1 MIGPEMFR
9 GRHDH
14 TIDKKGRLSIPASF
28 RAKLQKRSKKAPM
41 LTISKNHL
49 DLYPREDYDAM
60 ERQLATKPDLQPEVQ
75 ALRRLLIGQATE
87 CPIDS
92 QGRILVA
99 PALREHAQLRSKVT
113 VVGNL
118 EKIEIWHTELFE
130 QDMQMTLARLE
141 EIQRSVDK
149 GSDH

>member
-1 MIGPEMFR
+1 MFR

-14 TIDKKGRLSIPASF
+14 TIDKKGRLSIPAGF
-28 RAKLQKRSKKAPM
+28 RTELQRQSERAPM
-41 LTISKNHL
+41 LTMSKNHL
-49 DLYPREDYDAM
+49 ELYPRDDYDAM
-60 ERQLATKPDLQPEVQ
+60 ERNLAERPDLQPEVQ
-75 ALRRLLIGQATE
+75 AYRRLFIGQATE

-99 PALREHAQLRSKVT
+99 PTLREHAQLKSKVT

-118 EKIEIWHTELFE
+118 QKIEIWQTELFE
-130 QDMQMTLARLE
+130 KEMKSTLARLE

-149 GSDH
+149 GSEH

>member
-1 MIGPEMFR
+1 MFR

-14 TIDKKGRLSIPASF
+14 TIDKKGRLSIPAGF
-28 RAKLQKRSKKAPM
+28 RTELQRQSERAPM
-41 LTISKNHL
+41 LTISKHHL
-49 DLYPREDYDAM
+49 ELYPRDDYDKM
-60 ERQLATKPDLQPEVQ
+60 ERDLAEKPDLQPEVQ
-75 ALRRLLIGQATE
+75 AYRRLLIGQATE

-99 PALREHAQLRSKVT
+99 PPLREHAQLKGKVT

-118 EKIEIWHTELFE
+118 QKIEIWQTELFDKE
-130 QDMQMTLARLE
+130 MKSTLARLE

-149 GSDH
+149 GSEH

>member
-1 MIGPEMFR
+1 MFR

-14 TIDKKGRLSIPASF
+14 TIDKKGRLSIPAGF
-28 RAKLQKRSKKAPM
+28 RNELQRQSERAPM

-49 DLYPREDYDAM
+49 ELYPRDDYEAM
-60 ERQLATKPDLQPEVQ
+60 ERDLAEKPDLQPEVQ
-75 ALRRLLIGQATE
+75 SYRRLFIGQATE

-99 PALREHAQLRSKVT
+99 PPLREHAQLKDKVT

-118 EKIEIWHTELFE
+118 KKIEIWQTDLFDKE
-130 QDMQMTLARLE
+130 MKSTLSRLE

-149 GSDH
+149 GSEH